1 MCFNVFATE
10 EFAKVTKSEFRS
22 ALCSMS
28 FIDASQVPE
37 LGTRWPK
44 FRDDPINY
52 FLRCSDADSD
62 AIWREMDKTIE
73 TNSEAHADH
82 EARIRLHNRIIDE
95 EKAASLKAKQREGD
109 SRLSGTEAVR
119 SAIAKIRGE

>member
-1 MCFNVFATE
+1 M
-10 EFAKVTKSEFRS
+10 TKSEFRS

-44 FRDDPINY
+44 FRDDPVNY

-62 AIWREMDKTIE
+62 AIWREIDK
-73 TNSEAHADH
+73 
-82 EARIRLHNRIIDE
+82 
-95 EKAASLKAKQREGD
+95 GD
-109 SRLSGTEAVR
+109 ARLSGTEAVR